1 VTLRTGLV
9 GAGPWAQVFHG
20 PMIASGPGTTLAAV
34 WARRSEAAQT
44 LAAAHGAAAVA
55 TFDELLDSCDAVA
68 FAVPPD
74 VQAELA
80 PRAARAGRHLLLE
93 KPLAFAL
100 GDAQHLADAVDEA
113 GAQSVLMLRNRFSTE
128 GRAFVASAQASFARG
143 AQAHFV
149 SGASLAGSLFATP
162 WRIERG
168 ALFDLGPHVLDL
180 LDAAMGPIDGVAATG
195 DPLRWVCLTTE
206 HRNGALG
213 QIALSITTP
222 ASPGSLHCEVF
233 TDDGTVVYDG
243 SRLDADHDVGS
254 SITTALAVAVET
266 GEPNPIDVHR
276 GLYLQQLLDQAQSSL
291 SVASQLRAAR

>member
-1 VTLRTGLV
+1 MTLRIGLV

-100 GDAQHLADAVDEA
+100 EDAEGLADAVEDA
-113 GAQSVLMLRNRFSTE
+113 GVQSVLMLPNRFSKE
-128 GRAFVASAQASFARG
+128 GRTFVASAQASTARG
-143 AQAHFV
+143 AQARFV
-149 SGASLAGSLFATP
+149 SGASLAGALFATP
-162 WRIERG
+162 WRVERG

-180 LDAAMGPIDGVAATG
+180 LDAAMGPIERVVGTG

-222 ASPGSLHCEVF
+222 GSHGSLHCDVV
-233 TDDGTVVYDG
+233 TDNGTVIFDS
-243 SRLDADHDVGS
+243 SRSDADQDVGS

-276 GLYLQQLLDQAQSSL
+276 GLHLQRLLDQAQASL
-291 SVASQLRAAR
+291 SQD

>member
-1 VTLRTGLV
+1 MTLRMGLV

-20 PMIASGPGTTLAAV
+20 PMIASGPETTLAAV

-55 TFDELLDSCDAVA
+55 SFDQLLDSCEALA

-100 GDAQHLADAVDEA
+100 EDAERLTDTVDDAGV
-113 GAQSVLMLRNRFSTE
+113 QTVLMLRNRFSTN
-128 GRAFVASAQASFARG
+128 GQAFVASAQASSARG
-143 AQAHFV
+143 AQARFV
-149 SGASLAGSLFATP
+149 SGSSLAGAPFATP

-180 LDAAMGPIDGVAATG
+180 MDAAMGPVVRVAGTG

-206 HRNGALG
+206 HESGAMG

-222 ASPGSLHCEVF
+222 GSDGSLHCEVF

-243 SRLDADHDVGS
+243 SRSDSDQDVGAA
-254 SITTALAVAVET
+254 ITTALAVAVRT
-266 GEPNPIDVHR
+266 GEPHPIDVHR
-276 GLYLQQLLDQAQSSL
+276 GLYLQGLLDQAQSSL
-291 SVASQLRAAR
+291 SPD